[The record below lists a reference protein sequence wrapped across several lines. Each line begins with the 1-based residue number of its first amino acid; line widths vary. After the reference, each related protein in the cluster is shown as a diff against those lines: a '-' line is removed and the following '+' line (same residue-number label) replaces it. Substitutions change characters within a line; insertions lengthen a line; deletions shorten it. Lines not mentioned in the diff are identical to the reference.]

1 MTTRVYAALVST
13 IVALAPML
21 AWSYD
26 IDLGPL
32 GHACDTCGRGVVG
45 GFPVIGHVANEAQAQ
60 AAGAVLEQWIVQS
73 RNSALNGA
81 MPIPYQIRQ
90 QLTG

>member
-1 MTTRVYAALVST
+1 
-13 IVALAPML
+13 ML